1 MKICQNCLAIHDGK
15 KWMKNMEKK
24 EKIGDRELKK
34 VLCEACKRKRDK
46 IVYGIVYLEGPVL
59 KERRDEIMQ
68 MIKKEEEIES
78 SHNHLSQ
85 VLSID
90 ADEDKMTITTINQ
103 WLALHLGKQFQK
115 TFKGRLDIERDTSG
129 RRGRGTKG
137 REEVVV
143 RWQQAA

>member
-1 MKICQNCLAIHDGK
+1 MNICRECGAIHDGK
-15 KWMKNMEKK
+15 KWIKKPEEKVKFNDVKKKN
-24 EKIGDRELKK
+24 

-59 KERRDEIMQ
+59 QERREEIMN

-85 VLSID
+85 ILSID
-90 ADEDKMTITTINQ
+90 SHKTKMTITTINQ
-103 WLALHLGKQFQK
+103 WMALHLGQQFQK
-115 TFKGRLDIERDTSG
+115 TFKGRLEISRDTSG
-129 RRGRGTKG
+129 RRGRGIKG